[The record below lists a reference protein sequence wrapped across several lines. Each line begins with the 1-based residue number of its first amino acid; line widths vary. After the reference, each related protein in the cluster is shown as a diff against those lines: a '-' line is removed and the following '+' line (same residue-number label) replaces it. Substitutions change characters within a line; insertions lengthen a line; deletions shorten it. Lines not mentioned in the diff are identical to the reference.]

1 VGFPLDEG
9 FDSPPSP
16 PTPWQIFGRAALASY
31 AQRSLA
37 TEPFALAE
45 FAQLLADPIYYGF
58 GVPRGDG
65 RLVAVLPG
73 LFGNDWYLQ
82 PLRFWLARIGFRPV
96 RSSLAV
102 NAGCPERL
110 SRQVE
115 RHIVGRLEANP
126 GPVVLIGH
134 SRGGILARAIASR
147 LGDEVSHLILLG
159 SPVGAIERAAGWPDA
174 AGNPTRGSVADASN
188 RVRSL
193 LDPDC
198 NVPYCGCPFPSDL
211 RSRLSP
217 QTRVVSIYST
227 DDPVVPSWSCPLP
240 DAQNVELS
248 GTHTGLVYN
257 SAVYRELAAALA

>member
-1 VGFPLDEG
+1 
-9 FDSPPSP
+9 
-16 PTPWQIFGRAALASY
+16 LASY

-37 TEPFALAE
+37 TEPLALAE
-45 FAQLLADPIYYGF
+45 FAQLVADPTYYGV

-82 PLRFWLARIGFRPV
+82 PLHLWLARIGYRPV
-96 RSSLAV
+96 RSSLMV

-115 RHIVGRLEANP
+115 RHLDSRLQTLNR
-126 GPVVLIGH
+126 PVVLIGH

-147 LGDEVSHLILLG
+147 LGDYVSHLVLLG
-159 SPVGAIERAAGWPDA
+159 SPVGAIEKSPGWPNTPGD
-174 AGNPTRGSVADASN
+174 GNPSHSTVSQASN
-188 RVRSL
+188 RARSF

-198 NVPYCGCPFPSDL
+198 NVPDCGCPFPADL
-211 RSRLSP
+211 RRPLSR
-217 QTRVVSIYST
+217 QTKVVSIYSG
-227 DDPVVPSWSCPLP
+227 DDPVVPAWSCPVP
-240 DAQNVELS
+240 GAQNIEVS

-257 SAVYRELAAALA
+257 SAVYRELADALT

>member
-1 VGFPLDEG
+1 M
-9 FDSPPSP
+9 
-16 PTPWQIFGRAALASY
+16 ASY

-37 TEPFALAE
+37 TEPLALAE
-45 FAQLLADPIYYGF
+45 FAQLLADPIYYGV

-82 PLRFWLARIGFRPV
+82 PLHLWLARIGYRPV
-96 RSSLAV
+96 RSSLLV

-115 RHIVGRLEANP
+115 RHLDSRLQTQTT
-126 GPVVLIGH
+126 PVVLIGH
-134 SRGGILARAIASR
+134 SRGGILARAIAAR

-159 SPVGAIERAAGWPDA
+159 SPVGAIEKSAQWPNNADD
-174 AGNPTRGSVADASN
+174 GNPAHSSVAQASN
-188 RVRSL
+188 RARSF

-198 NVPYCGCPFPSDL
+198 NVPYCGCPFPADL
-211 RSRLSP
+211 RHPLSRL
-217 QTRVVSIYST
+217 TKVVSIYSS
-227 DDPVVPSWSCPLP
+227 DDPVVPSWSCPIP
-240 DAQNVELS
+240 RAQNIEVS

-257 SAVYRELAAALA
+257 SAVYRELADALT